1 MMPET
6 VGPMAGATEM
16 AMLTLPMTAPRL
28 DMGTRVRMV
37 VISRGQHDGSTTCL
51 DDAGKQQHQESGRQC
66 GQQRSTAEESHGK
79 HECPARAHPL
89 QDEPSGG
96 GMTTAMV
103 SMKPVAS
110 HCTVDALT

>member
-1 MMPET
+1 
-6 VGPMAGATEM
+6 MAGATEM

-37 VISRGQHDGSTTCL
+37 VISRGSMM
-51 DDAGKQQHQESGRQC
+51 AVP
-66 GQQRSTAEESHGK
+66 
-79 HECPARAHPL
+79 PAWTMRASSNTRNPGANAASNVPPL
-89 QDEPSGG
+89 KSPMASMNAPRVLIRCRMNPVVG